1 MNNNK
6 DFQASKW
13 VEDIAMEYIKP
24 YFENLYWDWFEDV
37 RDIKE
42 FQAEDID
49 FFINGSS
56 VELKALTRVFN
67 WVFLFELV
75 RGKDWA
81 GESKWAFLT
90 SQAEYWLITSN
101 EEKKGWL
108 FKLKELRPLV
118 VKILNNKE
126 YENNIWFYKK
136 TYEADRE
143 KAYKK
148 IVLIKQDYILK
159 NTDNQIINFI

>member
-37 RDIKE
+37 RNVKE
-42 FQAEDID
+42 YQVDDID
-49 FFINGSS
+49 FFINGTS

-75 RGKDWA
+75 RGKDWV

-108 FKLKELRPLV
+108 FKLKELIIAIFQLLYIQLV
-118 VKILNNKE
+118 VNVIFFQKNFLPFFLLSILLSTFL
-126 YENNIWFYKK
+126 NIDF
-136 TYEADRE
+136 
-143 KAYKK
+143 
-148 IVLIKQDYILK
+148 ILSMLS
-159 NTDNQIINFI
+159 

>member
-6 DFQASKW
+6 SFQESKW

-37 RDIKE
+37 RNIKE
-42 FQAEDID
+42 FQKEDID
-49 FFINGSS
+49 FFINGNS
-56 VELKALTRVFN
+56 VELKALTRVYN

-75 RGKDWA
+75 RGKDWEW
-81 GESKWAFLT
+81 ESKWAFLT

-101 EEKKGWL
+101 EEKKGWW
-108 FKLKELRPLV
+108 FKLKELRWLV
-118 VKILNNKE
+118 VKVLHNKD
-126 YENNIWFYKK
+126 YQNKIWWYKK
-136 TYEADRE
+136 SYEKDRE
-143 KAYKK
+143 LAYKK
-148 IVLIKQDYILK
+148 IVLINQEYILK